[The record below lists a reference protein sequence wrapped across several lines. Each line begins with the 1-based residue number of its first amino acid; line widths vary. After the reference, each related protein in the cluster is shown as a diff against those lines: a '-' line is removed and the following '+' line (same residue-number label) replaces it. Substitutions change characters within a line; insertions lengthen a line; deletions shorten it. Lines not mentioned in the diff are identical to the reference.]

1 MHFTREIER
10 IVIMA
15 LIALGL
21 VALVSTYWVL
31 TGERVLNRDDNPRL
45 VEATARIMRGGIY
58 DRDGV
63 PLVET
68 NPSPTSGRAIRTYHH
83 PAMHSVLGYYS
94 MRYGEGGAEAAFN
107 DLLQGEREPSDMRR
121 WFERHIMHQP
131 QTGDD
136 IRLTLDLAIQ
146 QAAYDALDGRRGA
159 LVVVSVPDGAIK
171 ALVSQP
177 TFDPNELDARWGELT
192 QDAGEPFFNR
202 ALQGAYQPGAA
213 MYSLLVLSALV
224 NQFPAEVA
232 FDDATRPVEVGDVRL
247 TCVEQPP
254 ADLLTIFDALTFGC
268 PAPFADFAEQIGYDA
283 IASTLRLIRPDVP
296 PTLNGF
302 ITEPI
307 SPERVPPVIGLKEAL
322 GQGDFRT
329 TPLEMALLMASLINN
344 GNAPA
349 PVTLQAV
356 RPAYSDNWTT
366 VRDVRPSLPITT
378 TENARRIAALLRQ
391 NVVRGTAQGAFHPDF
406 DIGGQSALS
415 YAGTGTHTWFVGFL
429 REEARRGYAIAL
441 ILEDSA
447 DLELAATIGGEVLR
461 AAASV
466 RAE

>member
-1 MHFTREIER
+1 MQFTREIQR

-21 VALVSTYWVL
+21 VALTSTYWVL

-63 PLVET
+63 LLVET

-107 DLLQGEREPSDMRR
+107 ERLQGEREPSNLWR
-121 WFERHIMHQP
+121 WFERYVMHQP

-146 QAAYDALDGRRGA
+146 QAAHDALDGRRGA

-171 ALVSQP
+171 ALVSLP

-202 ALQGAYQPGAA
+202 ALQGAYQPGAT

-224 NQFPAEVA
+224 NQFPAEIA
-232 FDDATRPVEVGDVRL
+232 FDSATRPIEVGDVRL
-247 TCVEQPP
+247 TCTEQPP
-254 ADLLTIFDALTFGC
+254 ADILTIFDALTFGC

-283 IASTLRLIRPDVP
+283 IHNTLRLIRPDLP
-296 PTLNGF
+296 PTLSGF
-302 ITEPI
+302 ITESA
-307 SPERVPPVIGLKEAL
+307 SPERVPSVIGLKEAL

-329 TPLEMALLMASLINN
+329 TPLEMALVMASFINN

-349 PVTLQAV
+349 PVTLQAA
-356 RPAYSDNWTT
+356 RPAYSDDWVTLRT
-366 VRDVRPSLPITT
+366 VQPSLPITT
-378 TENARRIAALLRQ
+378 PENARRIAALLRQ
-391 NVVRGTAQGAFHPDF
+391 NVVRGTAQEAFHADF

-415 YAGTGTHTWFVGFL
+415 YAGAGVHTWFVGFL

-441 ILEDSA
+441 ILEDTQ
-447 DLELAATIGGEVLR
+447 DLALAATIGGEVLR
-461 AAASV
+461 AAATA
-466 RAE
+466 RAD